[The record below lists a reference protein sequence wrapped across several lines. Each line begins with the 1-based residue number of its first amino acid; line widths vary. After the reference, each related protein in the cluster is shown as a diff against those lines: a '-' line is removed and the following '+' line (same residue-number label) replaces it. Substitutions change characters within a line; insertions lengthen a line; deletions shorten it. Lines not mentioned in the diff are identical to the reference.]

1 MGRKHRSSVV
11 ISLNSSR
18 ARNQIATKPPR
29 RFGIPTV
36 ECPRGGD
43 VRKYASAGERAAK
56 NQNDRPPLWFN
67 GYSIRTS
74 VDDSHMV
81 EAPHRN
87 AVVWEC
93 RFYGAP

>member
-1 MGRKHRSSVV
+1 M
-11 ISLNSSR
+11 
-18 ARNQIATKPPR
+18 
-29 RFGIPTV
+29 
-36 ECPRGGD
+36 
-43 VRKYASAGERAAK
+43 RKYASAGERAAK